1 MMDAGKIAKQTI
13 TFQKKIFDNV
23 FQSMGTIQEQT
34 EEMTFAFL
42 KQMPW
47 IPEQGQQGIKDA
59 IKSYK
64 KNREDFKKAVDESF
78 EKMEELF
85 KSKQ

>member
-1 MMDAGKIAKQTI
+1 MDAGKIATQTI

-23 FQSMGTIQEQT
+23 FQSMGTIQDQT

-47 IPEQGQQGIKDA
+47 MPQEGRKNIQDA
-59 IKSYK
+59 IDTYK
-64 KNREDFKKAVDESF
+64 KNREAFKKAVDDSF
-78 EKMEELF
+78 EKMEEIF
-85 KSKQ
+85 ESKQ

>member
-23 FQSMGTIQEQT
+23 FQSMGTIQDQT

-42 KQMPW
+42 NQMPW
-47 IPEQGQQGIKDA
+47 IPEEGKKNVQDA
-59 IKSYK
+59 VESYK
-64 KNREDFKKAVDESF
+64 KNREDFKKAVDDSF
-78 EKMEELF
+78 EKMEDLF
-85 KSKQ
+85 KSKE